1 MLTNTKLPETPD
13 WLVSA
18 LTRPIPA
25 NSNQAPANF
34 MSEGRRNNDLTSLAG
49 YFRRRGFDESE
60 IFAQLQAV
68 NLNSADP
75 LDAGEVASISNSVSR
90 NYQADLK
97 AELHDLPVSRI
108 VAGDIAHF
116 CKYIPETGWRV
127 FDGRYWKHDPSGS
140 YAKERIKC
148 QLAALVEAVK
158 ASGDVEAV
166 REARKY
172 LSNTRINAV
181 TSLIMSD
188 PNIVSDLAEF
198 DTRPSV
204 LNLRNG
210 TLDLETGQLMHHEA
224 TDLLSMLADVTYDP
238 DADCPH
244 FKQVLSWAL
253 PPEHAAFLLRYLG
266 YALLGT
272 PREQVFAILYGAGA
286 NGKSTVINAVSHL
299 LGDYSANVEPA
310 TLIKQ
315 KSDKVR
321 SDVARL
327 QGVHLAV
334 TSELATGEILDAPLV
349 KRFTGDDKITARA
362 LYSAEVEY
370 RAKFALVMTT
380 NALPV
385 IDGGDPALA
394 RRLVLLPFN
403 SVVPEADRDPNLAR
417 KLEAEASGILNLLL
431 EGLWEY
437 REIGLALPSDLKEK
451 VAKFVVSS
459 DMVAAFLQDETEA
472 IAGGTVGAKA
482 LYHHYRTWCGMSG
495 IRALSMP
502 QFRQE
507 MLKKSYTP
515 KRSSRGQTWQG
526 LRLRRLHQQG

>member
-1 MLTNTKLPETPD
+1 
-13 WLVSA
+13 
-18 LTRPIPA
+18 
-25 NSNQAPANF
+25 
-34 MSEGRRNNDLTSLAG
+34 MSEGRRNTDLTSLAG
-49 YFRRRGFDESE
+49 YFRRRGFDARG
-60 IFAQLQAV
+60 IFEQLQAV
-68 NLNSADP
+68 NLNSSDP
-75 LDAGEVASISNSVSR
+75 LDAGEVASIANSVSR
-90 NYQADLK
+90 NYQSDAK
-97 AELHDLPVSRI
+97 GELHDLPVSRI
-108 VAGDIAHF
+108 VAEDIAHF

-127 FDGRYWKHDPSGS
+127 FDGRYWRHDPSGI
-140 YAKERIKC
+140 YARERIKC

-158 ASGDVEAV
+158 AGGDIEAV
-166 REARKY
+166 RDARKY

-188 PNIVSDLAEF
+188 PNIVSDHADF
-198 DTRPSV
+198 DSCPSV

-224 TDLLSMLADVTYDP
+224 TDLLSKIADVTYDP
-238 DADCPH
+238 QADCPH

-266 YALLGT
+266 YALLGA

-286 NGKSTVINAVSHL
+286 NGKSTLINAVSHL

-334 TSELATGEILDAPLV
+334 TSELAAGEILDAPLV

-370 RAKFALVMTT
+370 KAKFVLVMTT

-394 RRLVLLPFN
+394 RRLVLLPFTK
-403 SVVPEADRDPNLAR
+403 VVSEADRDPDLAR
-417 KLEAEASGILNLLL
+417 KLEAEAPGILNLLL
-431 EGLWEY
+431 EGLQEY
-437 REIGLALPSDLKEK
+437 REIGLALPGDLKAE

-472 IAGGTVGAKA
+472 VADGAVGAKA
-482 LYHHYRTWCGMSG
+482 LYNHYRTSCGMSG

-507 MLKKSYTP
+507 MLKKGYVT
-515 KRSSRGQTWQG
+515 KRSRDGQAWQG
-526 LRLRRLHQQG
+526 LRLRRPHL

>member
-1 MLTNTKLPETPD
+1 MLNKTPLPETPD
-13 WLVSA
+13 WLVA
-18 LTRPIPA
+18 VLTQPKPA
-25 NSNQAPANF
+25 NANQSPVGF

-49 YFRRRGFDESE
+49 FLLRKGFDANG
-60 IFAQLQAV
+60 IFEQLQAI
-68 NLNSADP
+68 NLNSSNP
-75 LDAGEVASISNSVSR
+75 LDAGEVMAIANGVTR
-90 NYQADLK
+90 NYQPDMK
-97 AELHDLPVSRI
+97 GDLHDLPVSRI
-108 VAGDIAHF
+108 VAEDIADF

-127 FDGRYWKHDPSGS
+127 FDGRYWKHDPSGI
-140 YAKERIKC
+140 YARERIKC

-158 ASGDVEAV
+158 ASGDIEAV
-166 REARKY
+166 RDARKY

-181 TSLIMSD
+181 TSLVMSD
-188 PNIVSDLAEF
+188 PNIVSDHTDF
-198 DTRPSV
+198 DSRPSV
-204 LNLRNG
+204 LNLQNG
-210 TLDLETGQLMHHEA
+210 TLDLETGQLTPHEA
-224 TDLLSMLADVTYDP
+224 TDLLSKIANVEYDP
-238 DADCPH
+238 EADCPH
-244 FKQVLSWAL
+244 FKQMLSWAL
-253 PPEHAAFLLRYLG
+253 PPEHGAFLLRYLG
-266 YALLGT
+266 YALLGA

-286 NGKSTVINAVSHL
+286 NGKSTLINAVSHL

-370 RAKFALVMTT
+370 KAKFALVMTT

-403 SVVPEADRDPNLAR
+403 NVVPEADRDPDLAR
-417 KLEAEASGILNLLL
+417 KLEAEAPGILNLLL
-431 EGLWEY
+431 EGLREY
-437 REIGLALPSDLKEK
+437 REIGLALPRELKEEA
-451 VAKFVVSS
+451 AKFVVSS

-472 IAGGTVGAKA
+472 VADGAVGAKA
-482 LYHHYRTWCGMSG
+482 LYSHYRTSCGMSG

-507 MLKKSYTP
+507 MLKKGYIT
-515 KRSSRGQTWQG
+515 KRSRDGHAWQG
-526 LRLRRLHQQG
+526 LRLRRPHL

>member
-1 MLTNTKLPETPD
+1 MLTNIQLPTTPE
-13 WLVSA
+13 WLVTA
-18 LTRPIPA
+18 LTRSTPA
-25 NSNQAPANF
+25 NSNHAPADF
-34 MSEGRRNNDLTSLAG
+34 MSEGRRNTDLTSLAG
-49 YFRRRGFDESE
+49 FLRRRGFDARG
-60 IFAQLQAV
+60 IFKQLQAV
-68 NLNSADP
+68 NLNSSDP
-75 LDAGEVASISNSVSR
+75 LDAGEVSSIANSVSR
-90 NYQADLK
+90 NYQADAK
-97 AELHDLPVSRI
+97 GELRDLPVSWI
-108 VAGDIAHF
+108 VAENIAHF

-127 FDGRYWKHDPSGS
+127 FDGRYWKHDPSGI

-158 ASGDVEAV
+158 AGSDIEAV
-166 REARKY
+166 RDARKY

-181 TSLIMSD
+181 MSLIKCD
-188 PNIVSDLAEF
+188 PNIVSDHANF
-198 DTRPSV
+198 DSRPSV

-224 TDLLSMLADVTYDP
+224 TDLLSKIANVAYDP
-238 DADCPH
+238 EADCPH

-253 PPEHAAFLLRYLG
+253 PPAHAAFLLRYLG
-266 YALLGT
+266 YALLGA

-286 NGKSTVINAVSHL
+286 NGKSTLINAVSNL
-299 LGDYSANVEPA
+299 LGDYAANVEPA

-362 LYSAEVEY
+362 LYSAEIEY
-370 RAKFALVMTT
+370 KAKFALVMTT

-394 RRLVLLPFN
+394 RRLVLLPFKN
-403 SVVPEADRDPNLAR
+403 VVSEANRDPDLAR
-417 KLEAEASGILNLLL
+417 KLEDEAPGILNLLL
-431 EGLWEY
+431 EGLREY
-437 REIGLALPSDLKEK
+437 REIGLALPVELKKE

-459 DMVAAFLQDETEA
+459 DMVAAFLQDETEEVA
-472 IAGGTVGAKA
+472 DGSVGAKA
-482 LYHHYRTWCGMSG
+482 LYNHYRVSCGMSG

-507 MLKKSYTP
+507 MLKKGFVT
-515 KRSSRGQTWQG
+515 KRSRDGQAWQG
-526 LRLRRLHQQG
+526 LRPRRPHM